1 MKPLLT
7 LLLLTAAPALAQQP
21 DLSFTAQGQVGTF
34 QEFITPPT
42 LIWKEGP
49 DSYPVGRINLDK
61 TVSLTLTKANTAK
74 FSRATILDW
83 RDSAGSEDGRCDN
96 SKLAA
101 QDATMLMLSEVY
113 YTHDGESFFLRA
125 GYTRENSDG
134 STTYTTKFFVWVD
147 RDVFLRGE
155 KKCGASTTRYDLNFK
170 AGWNVLDFIYTRN
183 SSTSSWSNDE
193 YRNAQPIK
201 QYVGPWV
208 VYDDN

>member
-74 FSRATILDW
+74 FSRATILN
-83 RDSAGSEDGRCDN
+83 SELAG
-96 SKLAA
+96 
-101 QDATMLMLSEVY
+101 
-113 YTHDGESFFLRA
+113 
-125 GYTRENSDG
+125 SDG

-147 RDVFLRGE
+147 RDAFLRGE

-193 YRNAQPIK
+193 YRNARPIK